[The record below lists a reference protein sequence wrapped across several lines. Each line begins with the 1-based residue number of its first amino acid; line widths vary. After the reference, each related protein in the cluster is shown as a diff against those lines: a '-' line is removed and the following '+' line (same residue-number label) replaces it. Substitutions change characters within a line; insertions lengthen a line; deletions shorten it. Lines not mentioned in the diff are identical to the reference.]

1 MFTVSVKRMAPD
13 TVFNFEELAQETTV
27 RHEDC
32 GSSEVDWAPPAECGC
47 PWKFTCRRC
56 GSEVVVP
63 SILDGKLKITE
74 TALDGVERKITPDIK
89 VVPGTR

>member
-1 MFTVSVKRMAPD
+1 MFIVSVKRVAPD
-13 TVFNFEELAQETTV
+13 AVFKFEELAQGIAV
-27 RHEDC
+27 RHADC

-56 GSEVVVP
+56 GSEAVVP

-74 TALDGVERKITPDIK
+74 TALDEVEREITPSIR
-89 VVPGTR
+89 VVPSTR